1 MFTALSER
9 LTATLKRLTGRGV
22 LSEQDVTEALREIR
36 RHLLEADVSFEVTT
50 GFVERVRERAVGVIA
65 VKSVS
70 PGQQVAKLVHDE
82 LARMLGASDED
93 LARKVGAQHAAPLQ
107 FAPVGPTVILL
118 VGLQGSGKTTTAA
131 KLARRLKLEQK
142 APGLVAADPY
152 RPAAGDQLR
161 QLVEQVGVQVFP
173 REQGAGSGTV
183 LEVVQQAVRE
193 AEKARCRTVIVD
205 TAGRL
210 QIDAELMDELKAL
223 RAATSPREV
232 LLVADGMTGQD
243 AVRIARGFHEGVG
256 LTGAILT
263 KLDGD
268 ARGGAAL
275 SIHGVTGVPIKFIG
289 TGENVGAQHAAPLLE
304 PFDPVRMAGRILGQ
318 GDVVALVEKAAAT
331 IDAEAAERLE
341 KKARSK
347 QGMDLADFLVAL
359 KQMQAM
365 GPIKQVLGLLPGVN
379 ARALKAVNADDKRL
393 KHVEAIVLSMTP
405 DERTDPS
412 ILTGSRRLRIA
423 KGAGRTVQE
432 VNRLLEQFQQMRKLL
447 KRTWARYGNS
457 HSAAARGTE
466 GAELLPDRRRGF
478 ALSPRRA
485 VRRDLGPLQP
495 AHQSRRHPRGC
506 GASARLARQ
515 GGPPDRHGPL
525 AAEEG
530 GSAGQTTRV
539 VGRVRKPHGQRGE
552 VAVFPLVE
560 NPGAVFTPK
569 ARLLVV
575 NEERQVV
582 AGPLV
587 VARRR
592 AYHREWLLSFVGV
605 KSRADVE
612 PWREHFVAVEE
623 TDADD

>member
-82 LARMLGASDED
+82 IARMLGASDED

-152 RPAAGDQLR
+152 RPAAGEQLR
-161 QLVEQVGVQVFP
+161 QLGEQVGVPVFGLRSP
-173 REQGAGSGTV
+173 TDVVG
-183 LEVVQQAVRE
+183 LVQQAVRE

-223 RAATSPREV
+223 RAATTPREV

-243 AVRIARGFHEGVG
+243 AVRIARGFQEGVG

-289 TGENVGAQHAAPLLE
+289 VGEHVGAQHAAPQLE

-331 IDAEAAERLE
+331 MDAEAAQRLE
-341 KKARSK
+341 RKARSK
-347 QGMDLADFLVAL
+347 RGMDLADFLVAL

-379 ARALKAVNADDKRL
+379 AQALKAVNADDKRL

-405 DERTDPS
+405 DERADPS
-412 ILTGSRRLRIA
+412 ILSGSRRLRIA

-447 KRTWARYGNS
+447 KRT
-457 HSAAARGTE
+457 
-466 GAELLPDRRRGF
+466 
-478 ALSPRRA
+478 
-485 VRRDLGPLQP
+485 
-495 AHQSRRHPRGC
+495 
-506 GASARLARQ
+506 
-515 GGPPDRHGPL
+515 
-525 AAEEG
+525 
-530 GSAGQTTRV
+530 
-539 VGRVRKPHGQRGE
+539 
-552 VAVFPLVE
+552 
-560 NPGAVFTPK
+560 
-569 ARLLVV
+569 
-575 NEERQVV
+575 
-582 AGPLV
+582 
-587 VARRR
+587 
-592 AYHREWLLSFVGV
+592 
-605 KSRADVE
+605 
-612 PWREHFVAVEE
+612 
-623 TDADD
+623 

>member
-152 RPAAGDQLR
+152 RPAAGEQLR
-161 QLVEQVGVQVFP
+161 QLGEQIGVQVFP
-173 REQGAGSGTV
+173 RERGAASGTV

-243 AVRIARGFHEGVG
+243 AVRIARGFQEGVG
-256 LTGAILT
+256 LSGAILT

-289 TGENVGAQHAAPLLE
+289 VGEHVGAQNAPPQLE

-331 IDAEAAERLE
+331 MDAEAAQRLE
-341 KKARSK
+341 RKARSK
-347 QGMDLADFLVAL
+347 RGMDLADFLVAL

-379 ARALKAVNADDKRL
+379 AQALKTVNADDKRL
-393 KHVEAIVLSMTP
+393 RHVEAIVLSMTP
-405 DERTDPS
+405 DERADPS

-447 KRTWARYGNS
+447 KRT
-457 HSAAARGTE
+457 
-466 GAELLPDRRRGF
+466 
-478 ALSPRRA
+478 
-485 VRRDLGPLQP
+485 
-495 AHQSRRHPRGC
+495 
-506 GASARLARQ
+506 
-515 GGPPDRHGPL
+515 
-525 AAEEG
+525 
-530 GSAGQTTRV
+530 
-539 VGRVRKPHGQRGE
+539 
-552 VAVFPLVE
+552 
-560 NPGAVFTPK
+560 
-569 ARLLVV
+569 
-575 NEERQVV
+575 
-582 AGPLV
+582 
-587 VARRR
+587 
-592 AYHREWLLSFVGV
+592 
-605 KSRADVE
+605 
-612 PWREHFVAVEE
+612 
-623 TDADD
+623 

>member
-152 RPAAGDQLR
+152 RPAAGEQLR
-161 QLVEQVGVQVFP
+161 QLGEQVGVPVFGMGDEG
-173 REQGAGSGTV
+173 RGTG
-183 LEVVQQAVRE
+183 VVEFVQRAVRA

-210 QIDAELMDELKAL
+210 QIDAALMGELKDM
-223 RAATSPREV
+223 RAAVSPREV

-243 AVRIARGFHEGVG
+243 AVRIARGFQEGVG
-256 LTGAILT
+256 LTGVILT

-275 SIHGVTGVPIKFIG
+275 SIHGVTGLPIKFIG
-289 TGENVGAQHAAPLLE
+289 TGENVGAQHAPLLE
-304 PFDPVRMAGRILGQ
+304 SFDPVRMAGRILGQ
-318 GDVVALVEKAAAT
+318 GDVVALVEQAAAT
-331 IDAEAAERLE
+331 VDAEVAQRLE
-341 KKARSK
+341 RKARSK
-347 QGMDLADFLVAL
+347 QGMDLTDFLVAL

-365 GPIKQVLGLLPGVN
+365 GPLKQVLGLLPGVN
-379 ARALKAVNADDKRL
+379 AKALAAVPADDKRL
-393 KHVEAIVLSMTP
+393 EHVEASELSMTP
-405 DERTDPS
+405 AERADPS
-412 ILTGSRRLRIA
+412 MLNGSRRQGVA
-423 KGAGRTVQE
+423 KGAGRAVQD
-432 VNRLLEQFQQMRKLL
+432 VNRLLQQFQQMRKLL
-447 KRTWARYGNS
+447 KRT
-457 HSAAARGTE
+457 
-466 GAELLPDRRRGF
+466 
-478 ALSPRRA
+478 
-485 VRRDLGPLQP
+485 
-495 AHQSRRHPRGC
+495 
-506 GASARLARQ
+506 
-515 GGPPDRHGPL
+515 
-525 AAEEG
+525 
-530 GSAGQTTRV
+530 
-539 VGRVRKPHGQRGE
+539 
-552 VAVFPLVE
+552 
-560 NPGAVFTPK
+560 
-569 ARLLVV
+569 
-575 NEERQVV
+575 
-582 AGPLV
+582 
-587 VARRR
+587 
-592 AYHREWLLSFVGV
+592 
-605 KSRADVE
+605 
-612 PWREHFVAVEE
+612 
-623 TDADD
+623 